1 MIMATTLVKTT
12 ESGRK
17 LEVIGLAICLDGEL
31 EAFELIE
38 VKLHPNQ
45 RAIWKVAPN
54 ATHMAGRVTLT
65 KEEAEIVFNAFK
77 EAQAEILASPAAI
90 NERFRIA
97 AMWKAREQGIE

>member
-1 MIMATTLVKTT
+1 MTTLVKTT
-12 ESGRK
+12 QDGRK
-17 LEVIGLAICLDGEL
+17 VEVIGFGICLDGEL

-45 RAIWKVAPN
+45 RAIWAAVPD
-54 ATHMAGRVTLT
+54 ATHMAGRIALT
-65 KEEAEIVFNAFK
+65 REEADIVTCALK
-77 EAQAEILASPAAI
+77 EVQAEVLANPTAI